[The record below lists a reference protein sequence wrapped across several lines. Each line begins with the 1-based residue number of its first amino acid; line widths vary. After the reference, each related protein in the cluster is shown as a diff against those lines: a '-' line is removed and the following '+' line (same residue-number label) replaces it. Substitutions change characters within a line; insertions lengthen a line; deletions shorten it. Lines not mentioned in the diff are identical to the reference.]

1 MYSCTRVKHPHSSKS
16 KTHPRRQFPWQ
27 DLVQPNMK
35 NLIQLFIMSDLS
47 KIPSSFCTLFLTRLR
62 KIMQTP
68 LSTGYIFQIGVLPCT
83 ACRCTP
89 GSSSCTPRQGAG
101 GSRTRK
107 KYCCLWLSWKF
118 HRLFKCLSFQRSRNL
133 CQLLLVLRH
142 LLDHLRQV
150 SHSLKIN
157 FCWCCFCCF
166 CCLISIF
173 LLACS
178 VLQPT
183 CAESFAPPSFGWIR
197 FSLLNV
203 CSKNRL
209 A

>member
-1 MYSCTRVKHPHSSKS
+1 MFLMWSRIFSPEQDNQSIEVNKLAKSELYHMYSCTRVKHPHSSKS

-62 KIMQTP
+62 KIMQSP
-68 LSTGYIFQIGVLPCT
+68 LSVGYIFQIGVLPCT

-107 KYCCLWLSWKF
+107 KVILLS
-118 HRLFKCLSFQRSRNL
+118 RAE
-133 CQLLLVLRH
+133 
-142 LLDHLRQV
+142 
-150 SHSLKIN
+150 LKISS
-157 FCWCCFCCF
+157 
-166 CCLISIF
+166 LIQ
-173 LLACS
+173 
-178 VLQPT
+178 VL
-183 CAESFAPPSFGWIR
+183 E
-197 FSLLNV
+197 L
-203 CSKNRL
+203 SKK
-209 A
+209 

>member
-47 KIPSSFCTLFLTRLR
+47 KIPSSFCTFFLTRLR

-68 LSTGYIFQIGVLPCT
+68 LSAGYIFQIEVLPCT

-101 GSRTRK
+101 GSRTK
-107 KYCCLWLSWKF
+107 KKEILLSMAELKISWHF
-118 HRLFKCLSFQRSRNL
+118 QVLELSKSRNL

-157 FCWCCFCCF
+157 FC
-166 CCLISIF
+166 
-173 LLACS
+173 
-178 VLQPT
+178 
-183 CAESFAPPSFGWIR
+183 
-197 FSLLNV
+197 
-203 CSKNRL
+203 
-209 A
+209 